1 MRPRDL
7 RFSVVGREKHW
18 TGRRKK
24 ILGEGKYLVVGRG
37 IYSGG
42 EEKRRRK
49 RRKIFGER
57 KHIFWQGKGKKRR
70 KKRKIKENIFLQ
82 RRRSTKR
89 ENEES
94 I

>member
-24 ILGEGKYLVVGRG
+24 ILGEGKYLVVGRDT
-37 IYSGG
+37 S
-42 EEKRRRK
+42 
-49 RRKIFGER
+49 F
-57 KHIFWQGKGKKRR
+57 FWQGKGKKRR

-89 ENEES
+89 EKEES

>member
-1 MRPRDL
+1 M
-7 RFSVVGREKHW
+7 VVGRDP
-18 TGRRKK
+18 
-24 ILGEGKYLVVGRG
+24 
-37 IYSGG
+37 S
-42 EEKRRRK
+42 
-49 RRKIFGER
+49 F
-57 KHIFWQGKGKKRR
+57 FWQGKGKKRR

>member
-37 IYSGG
+37 ISFFA
-42 EEKRRRK
+42 R
-49 RRKIFGER
+49 
-57 KHIFWQGKGKKRR
+57 GKEKKRR